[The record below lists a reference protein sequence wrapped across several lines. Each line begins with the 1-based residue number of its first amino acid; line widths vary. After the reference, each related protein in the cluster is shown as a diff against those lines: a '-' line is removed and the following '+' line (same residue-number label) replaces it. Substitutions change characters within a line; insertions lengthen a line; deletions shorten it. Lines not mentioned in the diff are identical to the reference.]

1 MTFKRLVITI
11 VLAAFIFTLIPAA
24 LAAGGTIS
32 GKIAFPANTSTPM
45 DINKTVDVTMMTIY
59 AMNTN
64 TGFVN
69 ATKPHADGTYSIPV
83 PENGMYRIWVYP
95 NEIIDATDYEHMLL
109 AQYPDPGSRLYLITV
124 NGNTNNVDI
133 SYYPADQLRVAE
145 QPDPGIADAVGH
157 RDAKAVVGLRHR
169 TGPGRPGGRV
179 RDRRPPQVI
188 L

>member
-32 GKIAFPANTSTPM
+32 GKIAFPANTTTPM

-69 ATKPHADGTYSIPV
+69 TTQPHADGTYSIPV
-83 PENGMYRIWVYP
+83 PENGMYRMWVSP
-95 NEIIDATDYEHMLL
+95 NEIIDATDYQHMKL
-109 AQYPDPGSRLYLITV
+109 AQYPDMGSRLYLITV
-124 NGNTNNVDI
+124 NGNVNNVDI
-133 SYYPADQLRVAE
+133 NYYPSGQFVSPNNLTLGSPTPSAAVTPKPSSGFAIVLALAGLVAAFA
-145 QPDPGIADAVGH
+145 IVG
-157 RDAKAVVGLRHR
+157 
-169 TGPGRPGGRV
+169 
-179 RDRRPPQVI
+179 RRK
-188 L
+188 